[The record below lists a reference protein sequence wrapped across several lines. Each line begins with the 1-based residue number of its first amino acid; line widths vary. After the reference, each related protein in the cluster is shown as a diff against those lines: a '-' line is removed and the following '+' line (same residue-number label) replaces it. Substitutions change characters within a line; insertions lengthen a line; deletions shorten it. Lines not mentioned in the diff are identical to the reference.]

1 MNRKLKKNLI
11 ESGVIYMPEKVASMI
26 ENLVEDVEILLNYI
40 KFAEDKGIDFPNGL
54 ELDLVTINTDLENV
68 YDLM

>member
-1 MNRKLKKNLI
+1 M
-11 ESGVIYMPEKVASMI
+11 YMPEKVVSMI

-40 KFAEDKGIDFPNGL
+40 KFAEDEGIDFPNGL